1 MKKKETDNIQP
12 QEKTNPQ
19 LDMDI
24 VSQELSHFP
33 NHVLCRALLV
43 SCRIIDAMDPDRT
56 FKLDIEA
63 DLNKRQLNEISL
75 LALSLSS
82 NVMQTYLDNKDQ
94 IDRELKLKVH

>member
-1 MKKKETDNIQP
+1 
-12 QEKTNPQ
+12 
-19 LDMDI
+19 
-24 VSQELSHFP
+24 
-33 NHVLCRALLV
+33 
-43 SCRIIDAMDPDRT
+43 MDPDRT
-56 FKLDIEA
+56 FKLDTEA